1 MRENPDVHFP
11 DEMTSRLGLGPRTAV
26 SSIRKMN
33 NNAVLGLNAQL
44 GSFGGQQ
51 EEAEIPEISEE
62 LMLVMALQAQKKAAL
77 APGSNVIV
85 FGDMTHLRHLQRG
98 QVQQLGVSRIA
109 HPSRRAIAHGSNASH
124 FF

>member
-1 MRENPDVHFP
+1 M
-11 DEMTSRLGLGPRTAV
+11 
-26 SSIRKMN
+26 SSTRKMN

-51 EEAEIPEISEE
+51 EEAELPEISEE

-85 FGDMTHLRHLQRG
+85 FGDMTHLKHLQRCH
-98 QVQQLGVSRIA
+98 VQQLGISRIA
-109 HPSRRAIAHGSNASH
+109 HFPRRAITHGGNESH
-124 FF
+124 FLLRHGHDILRPPRVL

>member
-11 DEMTSRLGLGPRTAV
+11 DEMTSRLCLGPRTAV

-85 FGDMTHLRHLQRG
+85 FGEMTHLKTPITLPSPTAWHLT
-98 QVQQLGVSRIA
+98 
-109 HPSRRAIAHGSNASH
+109 HCT
-124 FF
+124 FFTARNRQW